1 MWHLRADFVYKR
13 LAVLCLFFFGQ
24 SFLTFSSAEAC
35 VWSNWTELTG
45 NDSIQ
50 HRLRI
55 CGGNLTIESRNCDYD
70 PCNGSA
76 KQGENSS
83 MEIPVANNESTPVEY
98 STDTLSL
105 HKSTSPDTNNS
116 TAIPLGVSTNGSN
129 STNVLNAS
137 FPSTKKY
144 HANLTEPFDHTRVDS
159 KTPTEKKPFHA
170 STTMISIL
178 TTYLKTT
185 LNGANNSALIL
196 GYNSNT
202 TGVPG
207 TGACKHGKDPDDSGI
222 DMQGLGFVT
231 QTVLITV
238 LVCLLVIAVV
248 AFWCERQKRLK
259 HERER
264 AYIFSLPSNTEL
276 TATRESNFH
285 YSSMLEF
292 ARLFDESRAERLS
305 SCVYQDIT
313 DLVSSEFPS
322 PRSTYQQIP
331 FRDSQNSLSEI
342 GKGCPI

>member
-202 TGVPG
+202 
-207 TGACKHGKDPDDSGI
+207 S
-222 DMQGLGFVT
+222 LGFVT